1 MFKSFYRSLVVSQTA
16 RAAAQTLRL
25 LSAKQMV
32 ALNINPET
40 FVAEQIAA
48 IQAEFAAAD
57 RVQAQKSA
65 RVTAMQTAAQTVNP
79 NLAGAV

>member
-1 MFKSFYRSLVVSQTA
+1 MFKSFYRSLIVSQTA
-16 RAAAQTLRL
+16 RAAAQTLRHL
-25 LSAKQMV
+25 TATQMA

-40 FVAEQIAA
+40 FVAEQIAS

-57 RVQAQKSA
+57 RLQAQKSV
-65 RVTAMQTAAQTVNP
+65 RTAASQAVNP